1 MEPVQ
6 KKLNEIYVEQ
16 ETIVLKDRQLLHKL
30 LDFKDTSAQQELT
43 INYSSLEE
51 LDFMERELEEN
62 HLVTLV
68 QCVRLHNTELNH
80 RQLVQLVLLDTIVSN
95 IQTTQINIL
104 RCQVL
109 TLEQPQDY

>member
-1 MEPVQ
+1 MELVQ
-6 KKLNEIYVEQ
+6 KKLNEIYAEQ

-30 LDFKDTSAQQELT
+30 LDLKDTSVQQELT

-62 HLVTLV
+62 RLVILV
-68 QCVRLHNTELNH
+68 QCVQLHNTELNH
-80 RQLVQLVLLDTIVSN
+80 RQLAQLVLLGITVSN

-104 RCQVL
+104 RCQAL
-109 TLEQPQDY
+109 TLKQPQDY